1 MFYKRE
7 GKEQWLGPG
16 KVMFQDRKVV
26 FIHHGSSFIR
36 VSPNHLLKNPPS
48 FNYQTPDDSV
58 QSLKNDS
65 PTSKTTYQSET
76 NVRSQST
83 LSENFSPTI
92 RNDSTIN
99 ATPSTYAI

>member
-1 MFYKRE
+1 MKELGQHYKTKHKHQEQMIFQPGDLVFYKRE

-16 KVMFQDRKVV
+16 KVMFQDGKFQVV
-26 FIHHGSSFIR
+26 FIHHGTSFIR
-36 VSPNHLLKNPPS
+36 VSPNRLLKNPPS

-76 NVRSQST
+76 M
-83 LSENFSPTI
+83 
-92 RNDSTIN
+92 
-99 ATPSTYAI
+99 